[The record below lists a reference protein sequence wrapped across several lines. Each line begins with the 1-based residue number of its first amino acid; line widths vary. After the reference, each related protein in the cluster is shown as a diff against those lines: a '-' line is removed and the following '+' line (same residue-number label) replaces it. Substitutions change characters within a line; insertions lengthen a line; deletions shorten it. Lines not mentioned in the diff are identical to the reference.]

1 MKELTTQEIVQQDPG
16 VQKSGQDWRK
26 IYYVMA
32 KSIEADTHRIVRVA
46 NTLFWVRLLPNNE
59 VTFTV
64 LSADP
69 REAMRENMLEFAKAL
84 QAAELT
90 ISEEQ

>member
-1 MKELTTQEIVQQDPG
+1 
-16 VQKSGQDWRK
+16 
-26 IYYVMA
+26 
-32 KSIEADTHRIVRVA
+32 
-46 NTLFWVRLLPNNE
+46 LPNNE

-69 REAMRENMLEFAKAL
+69 REAMREHMLEFAKAL
-84 QAAELT
+84 EAAELT

>member
-1 MKELTTQEIVQQDPG
+1 
-16 VQKSGQDWRK
+16 
-26 IYYVMA
+26 
-32 KSIEADTHRIVRVA
+32 
-46 NTLFWVRLLPNNE
+46 VRLLPNNE

-69 REAMRENMLEFAKAL
+69 RESMRENMLEFAKAL

-90 ISEEQ
+90 IAGGQ